1 METKDK
7 DSQPKGMTRL
17 EFLKL
22 AGYGAAAVAGGELL
36 TGMTRVRASL
46 APHSESVRKAAQ
58 DTRTVAVE
66 CDAGQ
71 NQLPFE
77 WYAADVKRL
86 YGVDPK
92 ILGLPFV
99 GQYQRLV
106 TELVARSSV
115 YDLMVFP
122 PQFMGDFVAKGFLE
136 PLDSYT
142 KRIDPNLSD
151 VLPPYRDP
159 ILKRDGK
166 LYALPYDG
174 DALML
179 TYRKDLFDDPAEQQ
193 RFKKQHGR
201 PLGVP
206 TSWEEFIEIAKFF
219 HRPPHLYGAG
229 IYGQRGFCYAW
240 FVNIFAAYG
249 GKWFD
254 GKMNAAINSSAGVK
268 ALAQL
273 IEIAKYAPPG
283 VLQVGY
289 PQLNEIFLNGSTAM
303 VIQWD
308 DLPLKVEDPSMSK
321 VVGQGGFAPC
331 PVRSYMPYSR
341 VMAISAFSQNKV
353 RAYEVAAYMTLN
365 GSHDVYDPACG
376 EDPYR
381 ASQLSPALVKTHT
394 GKPSMPHDA
403 AVEYV
408 NAIRGCLAA
417 GYPELGIPGAAQY
430 LDMLDLFVNQAL
442 AGTQSPKAALDAAAS
457 EWNSLTQSYGAD
469 SQKSAYDAWI
479 KSFHEAGVRY

>member
-1 METKDK
+1 MDTNNDAAPEGAISRAD
-7 DSQPKGMTRL
+7 
-17 EFLKL
+17 FLKL
-22 AGYGAAAVAGGELL
+22 VGYGVAAVAGTELVAG
-36 TGMTRVRASL
+36 TARAATDL
-46 APHSESVRKAAQ
+46 AAHHALMAGRATS
-58 DTRTVAVE
+58 TVAIE

-77 WYAADVKRL
+77 WFAADLRQR
-86 YGVDPK
+86 YGADVRM
-92 ILGLPFV
+92 IGLPFV
-99 GQYQRLV
+99 GQYQRMV
-106 TELVARSSV
+106 TDLVARSSV

-136 PLDSYT
+136 PLDAYT
-142 KRIDPNLSD
+142 HHLDPKLSD
-151 VLPPYRDP
+151 VLPAYRDP
-159 ILKRDGK
+159 ILKRNGK

-174 DALML
+174 DVLML
-179 TYRKDLFDDPAEQQ
+179 TYRQDLFDDPAEQK
-193 RFKKQHGR
+193 RFKEQYGR
-201 PLGVP
+201 PLKVP
-206 TSWEEFIEIAKFF
+206 TTWDQFLEVAKFF

-240 FVNIFAAYG
+240 FVTIFAAYG

-254 GKMNAAINSSAGVK
+254 GHMNAAINSAAGVK
-268 ALAQL
+268 ALTQL
-273 IEIAKYAPPG
+273 VEIAKYAPPG
-283 VLQVGY
+283 VLEVGY
-289 PQLNEIFLNGSTAM
+289 PQLNEVFLNGSTAM

-308 DLPLKVEDPSMSK
+308 DLPLKVEDPAMSK
-321 VVGQGGFAPC
+321 VVGKAGFAPC

-341 VMAISAFSQNKV
+341 VMAVSAFSNNKAK
-353 RAYEVAAYMTLN
+353 AYDVAAYMTLN
-365 GSHDVYDPACG
+365 GYRDVYDPACG

-394 GKPSMPHDA
+394 GKPSMSSAA

-408 NAIRGCLAA
+408 NAIRACLAG

-442 AGTQSPKAALDAAAS
+442 AGTQSPKAALDAAAG
-457 EWNSLTQSYGAD
+457 EWNSLTQSYGLG
-469 SQKSAYDAWI
+469 SQTSAYTAWI